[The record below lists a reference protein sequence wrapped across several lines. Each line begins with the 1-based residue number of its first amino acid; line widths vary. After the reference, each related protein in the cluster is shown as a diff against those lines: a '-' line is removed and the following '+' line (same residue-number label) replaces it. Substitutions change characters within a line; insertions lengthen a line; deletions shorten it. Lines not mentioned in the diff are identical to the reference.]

1 MLEMRKE
8 ADRRH
13 RHWQD
18 VLEEVKKDLT
28 HAEMRLAG
36 QVSQRGRAKKRCGDG
51 DRNGM
56 LFRHREPFLP
66 ELTWHLNVVVV
77 V

>member
-36 QVSQRGRAKKRCGDG
+36 QASRKG
-51 DRNGM
+51 
-56 LFRHREPFLP
+56 
-66 ELTWHLNVVVV
+66 T
-77 V
+77 

>member
-1 MLEMRKE
+1 MIEMRKE

-18 VLEEVKKDLT
+18 LLEEVKKDLT

-36 QVSQRGRAKKRCGDG
+36 QVGFRRDSTMTAVDGRGGVSWSMGTIA
-51 DRNGM
+51 
-56 LFRHREPFLP
+56 
-66 ELTWHLNVVVV
+66 
-77 V
+77 

>member
-18 VLEEVKKDLT
+18 VLEEVKNDLV

-36 QVSQRGRAKKRCGDG
+36 QVSQRKRSC
-51 DRNGM
+51 RV
-56 LFRHREPFLP
+56 RWRPS
-66 ELTWHLNVVVV
+66 
-77 V
+77 